1 MGMDRTVL
9 MFDRLIS
16 SHSKD
21 RLISSHSK
29 EHRYSCFV
37 LLVMAVRWPNGGTG
51 DGYCVLLVT
60 LIGVVCDW

>member
-1 MGMDRTVL
+1 MQGREVGMDCTVL

-16 SHSKD
+16 SHSK
-21 RLISSHSK
+21 
-29 EHRYSCFV
+29 EHRYNCFV
-37 LLVMAVRWPNGGTG
+37 LLVMVVRWPNGGIG